1 MGVSAAQRLASVY
14 EALESDTAV
23 LLGSD
28 THALAGAV
36 ELIGKGV
43 RIAAIVEQADAVSGD
58 AGLLAQLLEHGATL
72 LTGHVVREASGN
84 ALGLQRI
91 SVAAIDATEHPLEGA
106 ATAIDCDTLLLGI
119 AAIPAIELLEA
130 AGCSVTFD
138 SARGGHVA
146 VCDARQRTSLPWLLV
161 AGDCASVW
169 AAKSLDEELARREG
183 RIAAHTALAALG
195 VDSGPAEPAVE
206 PAEPV
211 VDLAAQR
218 SAWVRSTTLNAPNQP
233 PVCLCEEVTAGEIL
247 GHLPPR
253 YLGWSPEPAAEA
265 TPLRKSTP
273 HPDVTKRLT
282 RACMGA
288 CQGRRCREQVAS
300 LLSLDSGQSL
310 ADIALASF
318 RPPVRPLSLRQLA
331 QFEETGE
338 MRAHWDAWFD
348 MPSQWTP
355 FWLCGAQPTLARRP
369 VQSAPTQHED

>member
-1 MGVSAAQRLASVY
+1 
-14 EALESDTAV
+14 
-23 LLGSD
+23 
-28 THALAGAV
+28 
-36 ELIGKGV
+36 
-43 RIAAIVEQADAVSGD
+43 VSGD

-91 SVAAIDATEHPLEGA
+91 SVAAIDSAGRPVEGA

-161 AGDCASVW
+161 AGDCAGVW
-169 AAKSLDEELARREG
+169 AAKSLDDELARREG

-195 VDSGPAEPAVE
+195 VDSGPAEPAVK
-206 PAEPV
+206 PAEPTA
-211 VDLAAQR
+211 DLAAQR

-233 PVCLCEEVTAGEIL
+233 HVCLCEEVTAGEIL

-253 YLGWSPEPAAEA
+253 YLGWSPEPAVDAA
-265 TPLRKSTP
+265 PLRKSTP

-338 MRAHWDAWFD
+338 MRVHWDAWFD

-355 FWLCGAQPTLARRP
+355 FWLCSDQPTLARRP